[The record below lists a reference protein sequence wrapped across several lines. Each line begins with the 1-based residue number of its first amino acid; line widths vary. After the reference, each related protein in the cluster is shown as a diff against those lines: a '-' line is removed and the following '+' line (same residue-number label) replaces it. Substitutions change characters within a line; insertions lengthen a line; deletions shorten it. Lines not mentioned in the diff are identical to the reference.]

1 MTLRERI
8 AKELYEILMR
18 YQSWENLPDYT
29 KNIWLRKSDKILDL
43 IESELLDEKS
53 FRSLSSSMEQNKWHR
68 LGFLEIIDLIKTKLR
83 EGR

>member
-1 MTLRERI
+1 MTLRDRAIRI
-8 AKELYEILMR
+8 VDLGR
-18 YQSWENLPDYT
+18 YDKKTDEQ
-29 KNIWLRKSDKILDL
+29 IVDKILDL